1 MLVHRAQAR
10 ELGIGEKDVGISGGG
25 GSGPEVVHLVN
36 ILIDGEIDR
45 AVKPK
50 LARRLGGLGGEGT
63 DEEEQGEEAFHMGV
77 YRCAVV
83 AL

>member
-1 MLVHRAQAR
+1 M
-10 ELGIGEKDVGISGGG
+10 
-25 GSGPEVVHLVN
+25 HLVN